1 MGLKASLD
9 LGTRSSWN
17 TQISVKSR
25 AAPTDLPL
33 PAAASVLR
41 LGGFR
46 LDLSAGEL
54 RGPDGELAALRR
66 QALAVL
72 LTLGREAGRVVTKD
86 RLMAEV
92 WPGLV
97 VGEGSLTQAVADIRR
112 VLGDPQHRLVRNVAR
127 RGYLLSAEAVP
138 AAGPPQAAPVLSI
151 AVMPLQPEGMP
162 ADERWLADALH
173 GELITEVS
181 RLIGSLVIARD
192 TMVSWQGRAADPREV
207 ARELGVRHV
216 VRGSLRLE
224 GERYRLNLAL
234 VDGASGAQRWADI
247 FVAERQGLPLALGE
261 FAMQVERA
269 LQAELYRAAVRR
281 PGPPLQPPSDAE
293 GLAMQAYALW
303 FRGCR
308 QDHVLEALPLLQQA
322 VALDADCA
330 RAWAGLAFM
339 RSIAWAQGWAGT
351 RPQVQA
357 QVDEAVAQLDRLDRD
372 GHYTDQSKFI
382 ALFLRGQ
389 EQAMRVQAEAWCER
403 HPRPTAFGSLGAVQ
417 LMQGEFDAAVES
429 LQRAL
434 RLSPR
439 DPMRADW
446 QHRLAMA
453 HLAAGRLAQAHDW
466 SQRAEGSSPGLAWP
480 PIRVAALALQGRL
493 DEARAAWGPQ
503 GPRSAAECSQ
513 AIDRLLPGSATRWR
527 QARDRLEQGLTLA
540 AAP

>member
-1 MGLKASLD
+1 ML
-9 LGTRSSWN
+9 W
-17 TQISVKSR
+17 
-25 AAPTDLPL
+25 
-33 PAAASVLR
+33 

-46 LDLSAGEL
+46 LDLAAGEL

-72 LTLGREAGRVVTKD
+72 LALGREAGRVVAKD
-86 RLMAEV
+86 RLMAQV
-92 WPGLV
+92 WPGVV

-112 VLGDPQHRLVRNVAR
+112 VLGEPGHRLLRNVAR
-127 RGYLLSAEAVP
+127 RGYLLGADPAPPAARVP
-138 AAGPPQAAPVLSI
+138 AAGPPALSI

-162 ADERWLADALH
+162 DGERWLADALH

-192 TMVSWQGRAADPREV
+192 TMVSWQGRTADPREV

-234 VDGASGAQRWADI
+234 VDGASGAQCWADI

-261 FAMQVERA
+261 FATQVERA
-269 LQAELYRAAVRR
+269 LQAELYRATARQQ
-281 PGPPLQPPSDAE
+281 GPALQPPSAAE
-293 GLAMQAYALW
+293 SLAMRAYALW

-308 QDHVLEALPLLQQA
+308 QDHVLQALPLLQQA

-330 RAWAGLAFM
+330 RAWAGIAFM
-339 RSIAWAQGWAGT
+339 RTIAWAQGWAGT
-351 RPQVQA
+351 LPQVLA

-372 GHYTDQSKFI
+372 GHYTDQSKFL

-389 EQAMRVQAEAWCER
+389 EPAMRVQAQAWCER
-403 HPRPTAFGSLGAVQ
+403 HARPTAFGSLGVVQ
-417 LMQGEFDAAVES
+417 LMQGEFDAAAES

-439 DPMRADW
+439 DPIRADW

-453 HLAAGRLAQAHDW
+453 HLAAGRLELAHDW

-493 DEARAAWGPQ
+493 DEAGRAWGAQ
-503 GPRSAAECSQ
+503 GKRPAAELSQ
-513 AIDRLLPGSATRWR
+513 AIDRLLPGSSRRWR
-527 QARDRLEQGLTLA
+527 QARARLEQGLALA
-540 AAP
+540 AGG

>member
-1 MGLKASLD
+1 VLL
-9 LGTRSSWN
+9 LGN
-17 TQISVKSR
+17 H
-25 AAPTDLPL
+25 
-33 PAAASVLR
+33 
-41 LGGFR
+41 R
-46 LDLSAGEL
+46 LDLAAGEL
-54 RGPDGELAALRR
+54 RGPDGALAPLRR
-66 QALAVL
+66 QALAL
-72 LTLGREAGRVVTKD
+72 LLALGREAGRVVSKD

-92 WPGLV
+92 WPGVV

-112 VLGDPQHRLVRNVAR
+112 VLGEPGHRLVRNVAR
-127 RGYLLSAEAVP
+127 RGYLLGAEAAAP
-138 AAGPPQAAPVLSI
+138 AAAEAPPLSI

-234 VDGASGAQRWADI
+234 VDGASGAQCWADI

-261 FAMQVERA
+261 FAVQVERA
-269 LQAELYRAAVRR
+269 LQGELYRAALRR
-281 PGPPLQPPSDAE
+281 PGPQLQPPSDAE
-293 GLAMQAYALW
+293 GLAMRAYALW
-303 FRGCR
+303 YRGCR
-308 QDHVLEALPLLQQA
+308 QGHVLEALPLLEQA
-322 VALDADCA
+322 VARDADCA

-339 RSIAWAQGWAGT
+339 RAVAWAQGWSG
-351 RPQVQA
+351 RLPQVQA
-357 QVDEAVAQLDRLDRD
+357 QVDEAAAQLDRLDRD

-382 ALFLRGQ
+382 VLYLRGQ

-403 HPRPTAFGSLGAVQ
+403 HARPAAFGSLGLVQ
-417 LMQGEFDAAVES
+417 LMQGGFDDAMAS

-453 HLAAGRLAQAHDW
+453 HLAAGRLDLAHDW

-493 DEARAAWGPQ
+493 DEARAAWAPQ
-503 GPRSAAECSQ
+503 GPRRLADCAA
-513 AIDRLLPGSATRWR
+513 AIDRLLPGRGEAWLA
-527 QARDRLEQGLTLA
+527 ARARLERGLALA
-540 AAP
+540 AP

>member
-1 MGLKASLD
+1 M
-9 LGTRSSWN
+9 
-17 TQISVKSR
+17 KSR
-25 AAPTDLPL
+25 AAAIDLPPDRAPRAA
-33 PAAASVLR
+33 PAAAGVLA

-46 LDLSAGEL
+46 LDLVAGEL
-54 RGPDGELAALRR
+54 RGPDGDLAALRR

-72 LTLGREAGRVVTKD
+72 LALGREAGRVVSKD

-92 WPGLV
+92 WPGVV

-127 RGYLLSAEAVP
+127 RGYLLQAEP
-138 AAGPPQAAPVLSI
+138 APPAGPPPAAEAPVLSI

-162 ADERWLADALH
+162 ADERWLAEALH
-173 GELITEVS
+173 GEVITEVS

-192 TMVSWQGRAADPREV
+192 TMVGYQGRTVDPREL

-234 VDGASGAQRWADI
+234 VDGTSGAQRWADI

-261 FAMQVERA
+261 FATQVERA
-269 LQAELYRAAVRR
+269 LQGELYRAAAQR
-281 PGPPLQPPSDAE
+281 PGLPLQPPSDAE
-293 GLAMQAYALW
+293 ALAMRAYALW
-303 FRGCR
+303 YRGCR
-308 QDHVLEALPLLQQA
+308 REHVLQALPLLQQA

-339 RSIAWAQGWAGT
+339 RGIAWAQGWAGA
-351 RPQVQA
+351 RPQVLA

-372 GHYTDQSKFI
+372 GHYTDQSKFL

-389 EQAMRVQAEAWCER
+389 VQAMRVQAEAWCER

-417 LMQGEFDAAVES
+417 LMQGEFDAAVAS

-453 HLAAGRLAQAHDW
+453 HLAAGRLEPAHDW

-480 PIRVAALALQGRL
+480 PIRVAALALQGRR

-503 GPRSAAECSQ
+503 GPRLAAECAQ
-513 AIDRLLPGSATRWR
+513 AIDRLMPGQGEPWLR
-527 QARDRLEQGLTLA
+527 ARARLEHGLGLVQA
-540 AAP
+540 G

>member
-1 MGLKASLD
+1 MDPDPHAVAG
-9 LGTRSSWN
+9 
-17 TQISVKSR
+17 V
-25 AAPTDLPL
+25 LPL
-33 PAAASVLR
+33 
-41 LGGFR
+41 GDFR
-46 LDLSAGEL
+46 LDLAAGEL
-54 RGPDGELAALRR
+54 RGPDGALAPLRR

-72 LTLGREAGRVVTKD
+72 LMLGREAGSVVGKD
-86 RLMAEV
+86 RLMAAV
-92 WPGLV
+92 WPGVV

-112 VLGDPQHRLVRNVAR
+112 LLGEPGHQLVRNVAR
-127 RGYLLSAEAVP
+127 RGYLLQAGPAPQMGMPAAEAP
-138 AAGPPQAAPVLSI
+138 ALSI

-192 TMVSWQGRAADPREV
+192 TMVGYAGRTVDPRTV

-216 VRGSLRLE
+216 VRGSLRPE
-224 GERYRLNLAL
+224 GARVRLNLAL
-234 VDGASGAQRWADI
+234 VDGASGAQCWADI
-247 FVAERQGLPLALGE
+247 FVAERQRLPLALGE
-261 FAMQVERA
+261 FAVQVERA
-269 LQAELYRAAVRR
+269 LQGELYRAAVRR
-281 PGPPLQPPSDAE
+281 PGPALQPPSDAE
-293 GLAMQAYALW
+293 GLAMRAYALW
-303 FRGCR
+303 YRGCR
-308 QDHVLEALPLLQQA
+308 REHVLEALPLLQQA
-322 VALDADCA
+322 VARDADCA

-339 RSIAWAQGWAGT
+339 RGVAWAQGWAGML
-351 RPQVQA
+351 PQVRA

-372 GHYTDQSKFI
+372 GHYTDQAKFL

-403 HPRPTAFGSLGAVQ
+403 HARPTAFGSLGAVQ

-453 HLAAGRLAQAHDW
+453 HLAAGRMQPAHDW

-480 PIRVAALALQGRL
+480 PIRAAALALQGRL
-493 DEARAAWGPQ
+493 DEARVACATAGPKPMTEWS
-503 GPRSAAECSQ
+503 G
-513 AIDRLLPGSATRWR
+513 AIDRLLPGNGTRWR
-527 QARDRLEQGLTLA
+527 RARARLEQALA
-540 AAP
+540 LAQEP

>member
-1 MGLKASLD
+1 
-9 LGTRSSWN
+9 
-17 TQISVKSR
+17 VKSR
-25 AAPTDLPL
+25 AAAIDLPPDRAPRAA
-33 PAAASVLR
+33 PAAAGVLA

-46 LDLSAGEL
+46 LDLVAGEL
-54 RGPDGELAALRR
+54 RGPDGDLAALRR

-72 LTLGREAGRVVTKD
+72 LALGREAGRVVTKD

-92 WPGLV
+92 WPGVV
-97 VGEGSLTQAVADIRR
+97 VGEGLLTQAVADIRR

-127 RGYLLSAEAVP
+127 RGYLLQAEPAPPGGPPP
-138 AAGPPQAAPVLSI
+138 AAEAPVLSI

-162 ADERWLADALH
+162 ADERWLAEALH

-192 TMVSWQGRAADPREV
+192 TMVGYQGRTVDPREL

-234 VDGASGAQRWADI
+234 VDGTSGAQRWADI

-261 FAMQVERA
+261 FATQVERA
-269 LQAELYRAAVRR
+269 LQGELYRAAAQR
-281 PGPPLQPPSDAE
+281 PGLPLQPPSDAE
-293 GLAMQAYALW
+293 ALAMRAYALW
-303 FRGCR
+303 YRGCR
-308 QDHVLEALPLLQQA
+308 REHVLQALPLLQQA

-339 RSIAWAQGWAGT
+339 RGIAWAQGWAGA
-351 RPQVQA
+351 RPQVLA

-372 GHYTDQSKFI
+372 GHYTDQSKFL

-389 EQAMRVQAEAWCER
+389 VQAMRVQAEAWCER

-417 LMQGEFDAAVES
+417 LMQGEFDAAVAS

-453 HLAAGRLAQAHDW
+453 HLAAGRLEPAHDW

-480 PIRVAALALQGRL
+480 PIRVAALALQGRR

-503 GPRSAAECSQ
+503 GPRPAAECAQ
-513 AIDRLLPGSATRWR
+513 AIDRLMPGQGEPWLR
-527 QARDRLEQGLTLA
+527 ARARLEHGLGLVQA
-540 AAP
+540 G

>member
-1 MGLKASLD
+1 MKP
-9 LGTRSSWN
+9 
-17 TQISVKSR
+17 R
-25 AAPTDLPL
+25 AATPDLAP
-33 PAAASVLR
+33 PGGAGVLD

-46 LDLSAGEL
+46 LDLAAGEL
-54 RGPDGELAALRR
+54 RGPDGALAPLRR

-72 LTLGREAGRVVTKD
+72 LALGREAGHVVSKD

-92 WPGLV
+92 WPGVV

-112 VLGDPQHRLVRNVAR
+112 ALGEPGHQLLRNVAR
-127 RGYLLSAEAVP
+127 RGYLLGVEAAASAGAEA
-138 AAGPPQAAPVLSI
+138 PPLSI
-151 AVMPLQPEGMP
+151 AVMPLLPEGMP

-192 TMVSWQGRAADPREV
+192 TMVSWQGRVADPREV

-234 VDGASGAQRWADI
+234 VDGATGAQRWADI

-261 FAMQVERA
+261 FAVQVERA
-269 LQAELYRAAVRR
+269 LQGELYRAALPR
-281 PGPPLQPPSDAE
+281 PGLRLQPPGDAD
-293 GLAMQAYALW
+293 GLAMRAYALW
-303 FRGCR
+303 YRGCR
-308 QDHVLEALPLLQQA
+308 QSHVLEALPLLEQA

-330 RAWAGLAFM
+330 RAWAGLVFM
-339 RSIAWAQGWAGT
+339 RTVAWAQGWAGAL
-351 RPQVQA
+351 PQVQA
-357 QVDEAVAQLDRLDRD
+357 QVDEAVAQLDRLDGD

-382 ALFLRGQ
+382 ALYLRGQ

-403 HPRPTAFGSLGAVQ
+403 HARPAAFGGLGMVQ
-417 LMQGEFDAAVES
+417 LMQGSLAS

-439 DPMRADW
+439 DPLRADW

-453 HLAAGRLAQAHDW
+453 HLATGRLDLAHDW

-480 PIRVAALALQGRL
+480 PIRAAALALQGRL

-503 GPRSAAECSQ
+503 GPRMADCAAATE
-513 AIDRLLPGSATRWR
+513 RLLPGRGEAWL
-527 QARDRLEQGLTLA
+527 QARARLAQGLALA
-540 AAP
+540 AG

>member
-1 MGLKASLD
+1 
-9 LGTRSSWN
+9 
-17 TQISVKSR
+17 VKPR
-25 AAPTDLPL
+25 AAPKDLPL
-33 PAAASVLR
+33 PAALDAAGVLA

-46 LDLSAGEL
+46 LDLAAGEL
-54 RGPDGELAALRR
+54 RSPDGELAALRR

-72 LTLGREAGRVVTKD
+72 LALGREAGRVVTKD
-86 RLMAEV
+86 RLMAQV
-92 WPGLV
+92 WPGVV

-112 VLGDPQHRLVRNVAR
+112 VLGDPGHRLVRNVAR
-127 RGYLLSAEAVP
+127 RGYLLCADATPDPVPTSAAEAP
-138 AAGPPQAAPVLSI
+138 ALSI
-151 AVMPLQPEGMP
+151 AVMPLLPQGMP
-162 ADERWLADALH
+162 ADEHWLADALH

-192 TMVSWQGRAADPREV
+192 TMVSYQGRAADPRAV
-207 ARELGVRHV
+207 ARELGVRHI

-224 GERYRLNLAL
+224 GQHYRLNLAL
-234 VDGASGAQRWADI
+234 VDGHSGAQRWADI

-261 FAMQVERA
+261 FATQVERA

-281 PGPPLQPPSDAE
+281 PGPMLQPPSDAE
-293 GLAMQAYALW
+293 ELAMQAYALW

-308 QDHVLEALPLLQQA
+308 QGHVLEALPLLQQA

-339 RSIAWAQGWAGT
+339 RAVAYAQGWAGT
-351 RPQVQA
+351 LPQVLA

-382 ALFLRGQ
+382 ALYLRGQ
-389 EQAMRVQAEAWCER
+389 QQAMRVQAEAWCER

-417 LMQGEFDAAVES
+417 LMHGEFDAAVES

-439 DPMRADW
+439 DPIRADW

-453 HLAAGRLAQAHDW
+453 HLAAGRLELAHDW

-493 DEARAAWGPQ
+493 DDARRAGDSAGQRP
-503 GPRSAAECSQ
+503 AAELAQ
-513 AIDRLLPGSATRWR
+513 AIDRLLPGDGLDWR
-527 QARDRLEQGLTLA
+527 QARARLEHGLALARA
-540 AAP
+540 AAG